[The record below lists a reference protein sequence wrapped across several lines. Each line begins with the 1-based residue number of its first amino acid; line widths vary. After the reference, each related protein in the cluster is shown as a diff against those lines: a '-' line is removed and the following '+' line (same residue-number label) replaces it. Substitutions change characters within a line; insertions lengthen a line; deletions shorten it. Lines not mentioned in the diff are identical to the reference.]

1 MKTKLLI
8 LMAVST
14 LTACANTMQ
23 GAVKDGSTNLK
34 TASEWVENNRDEIDA
49 AAAKTG
55 QLIKQGGNL
64 IGRGMEKTGE
74 LIQEITR

>member
-14 LTACANTMQ
+14 LTACANTLQ
-23 GAVKDGSTNLK
+23 GAVKDGSANLK
-34 TASEWVENNRDEIDA
+34 TASDWVENNRDSIDA
-49 AAAKTG
+49 AAAQTG
-55 QLIKQGGNL
+55 EWLKKGGNL

-74 LIQEITR
+74 VLQEITR

>member
-8 LMAVST
+8 LMTVST
-14 LTACANTMQ
+14 LTACANTLQ
-23 GAVKDGSTNLK
+23 GAVKDGSANLK
-34 TASEWVENNRDEIDA
+34 TASDWVENNRDEIDA

>member
-8 LMAVST
+8 LMAVSS
-14 LTACANTMQ
+14 LTACANTLQ
-23 GAVKDGSTNLK
+23 GAVKDGSANLK
-34 TASEWVENNRDEIDA
+34 TASDWVENNRDSIDA
-49 AAAKTG
+49 AAVKTG